1 MLVSFFFL
9 LVVVPGLLYLKF
21 RDTAIKDERGVLL
34 ENKHVFVKKLNEN
47 MLQQNIPQ
55 IAAVAVEF

>member
-34 ENKHVFVKKLNEN
+34 ENKQVFVKKLNEN

>member
-34 ENKHVFVKKLNEN
+34 ENKQVFVKKLNEN
-47 MLQQNIPQ
+47 ML
-55 IAAVAVEF
+55 

>member
-1 MLVSFFFL
+1 LLVSFFFL

-34 ENKHVFVKKLNEN
+34 ENKQVFVKKLNEN